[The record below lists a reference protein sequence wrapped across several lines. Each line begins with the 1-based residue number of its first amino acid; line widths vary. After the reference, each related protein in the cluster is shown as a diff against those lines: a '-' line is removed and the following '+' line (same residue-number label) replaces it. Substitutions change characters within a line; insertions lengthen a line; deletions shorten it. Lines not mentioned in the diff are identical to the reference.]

1 MNQSE
6 EWRDKS
12 GFIRQNSFNQNSYPN
27 QGSYLGLRQ
36 PYPES
41 EHFSD
46 HPRNYSLEEDNLH
59 YQGNRMT
66 QQRFNPDGQQA
77 EVQHNLR
84 SQPQSFSPKSLE
96 VFNRYIHPQ
105 DYQAM
110 DGGPNT
116 HEDFSRPM
124 HPQVHEEFS
133 RPMHPQEHEKF
144 GRQMHPQAHEE
155 FSRPMHPQDDERLR
169 EAYNPQNPLPEGF
182 DRSSRSQDQFA
193 RHQPLFQ
200 VFSKYFIY
208 NHQIDQ

>member
-1 MNQSE
+1 
-6 EWRDKS
+6 
-12 GFIRQNSFNQNSYPN
+12 
-27 QGSYLGLRQ
+27 
-36 PYPES
+36 
-41 EHFSD
+41 
-46 HPRNYSLEEDNLH
+46 
-59 YQGNRMT
+59 
-66 QQRFNPDGQQA
+66 
-77 EVQHNLR
+77 
-84 SQPQSFSPKSLE
+84 
-96 VFNRYIHPQ
+96 
-105 DYQAM
+105 M

-200 VFSKYFIY
+200 GNFSQPYDPRLERGTAKFYGY
-208 NHQIDQ
+208 KDSSGDQGDVDSGDDVMSRPDSGHQPALPPRLPLPLPRNRVVIGGYDHETPL